1 MTIGRRTLA
10 ALLGLTL
17 LFSFGLAWSGQRQ
30 IQKVNILMPAPFA
43 DATAELVQRF
53 NRDHRGSIAL
63 RVTRGPRDTEAI
75 SDLAIS
81 SLLLGRPPFDALLMD
96 VTWLAKYAAAG
107 WLEPLDSFFDS
118 EEIDALVEG
127 ARLGN
132 HYDSVLYRWP
142 LIADV
147 GLLYWRKDLMDT
159 PPRTPDQLSGLGSQL
174 IADGA
179 VNTGFVWQGRQ
190 YEGLSCDFVEMLSA
204 FGGSWLN
211 PQSGEPSLDSPEALE
226 AVAWMRSLISEGI
239 SPKAVTNYSES
250 ESLQAFKA
258 GDAALMRNWPYA
270 WAELQKPD
278 SAVRGQVG
286 VTLMVS
292 NEGDRSA
299 ATLGSWGL
307 SLLKGS
313 DHPEAVIEA
322 IRFLTSREAQRER
335 FRNQGYTPTDR
346 SLFRDPEMLELSPIL
361 PDLEQAL
368 SHAVPRPPTP
378 LYAQLSDVLQ
388 RQLSSVLTAD
398 VAIEQAM
405 TKAQRNSQ
413 TIVEAAGGAS

>member
-132 HYDSVLYRWP
+132 HYDGVLYRWP

-159 PPRTPDQLSGLGSQL
+159 PPRTPDQLIGLGSQL

-226 AVAWMRSLISEGI
+226 AVAWMRRLINEGI

-346 SLFRDPEMLELSPIL
+346 SLFRDPEMLELSSIL

-388 RQLSSVLTAD
+388 RQLSSVLTDD

>member
-17 LFSFGLAWSGQRQ
+17 LLSFGLAWSGQRQ

-132 HYDSVLYRWP
+132 HYDGVLYRWP

-388 RQLSSVLTAD
+388 RQLSSVLTDD

>member
-30 IQKVNILMPAPFA
+30 VQKVNILMPAPFA

-53 NRDHRGSIAL
+53 NREHRGSIAL

-132 HYDSVLYRWP
+132 HYDGVLYRWP

-159 PPRTPDQLSGLGSQL
+159 PPRTPEQLSGLGSRL

-292 NEGDRSA
+292 SEGDRSA

-388 RQLSSVLTAD
+388 RQLSAVLTDD

-405 TKAQRNSQ
+405 SKAQRNSK

>member
-132 HYDSVLYRWP
+132 HYDGVLYRWP

-211 PQSGEPSLDSPEALE
+211 PQSGEPSLDSAEALE

-388 RQLSSVLTAD
+388 RQLSSVLTDD

>member
-118 EEIDALVEG
+118 AEIDALVEG

-132 HYDSVLYRWP
+132 HYDGVLYRWP

-159 PPRTPDQLSGLGSQL
+159 PPRTPDQLIGLGSQL

-226 AVAWMRSLISEGI
+226 AVAWMRRLINEGI

-278 SAVRGQVG
+278 RAVRGQVG

-346 SLFRDPEMLELSPIL
+346 SLFRDPEMLELSSIL

-388 RQLSSVLTAD
+388 RQLSSVLTDD

>member
-132 HYDSVLYRWP
+132 HYDGVLYRWP

-159 PPRTPDQLSGLGSQL
+159 PPRTPDQLIGLGSQL

-299 ATLGSWGL
+299 ATLGSCGL

-346 SLFRDPEMLELSPIL
+346 SLFRDPEMQELSPIL

-388 RQLSSVLTAD
+388 RQLSSVLTDD

>member
-388 RQLSSVLTAD
+388 RQLSSVLTDD

>member
-132 HYDSVLYRWP
+132 HYDGVLYRWP

-159 PPRTPDQLSGLGSQL
+159 PPRTPDQLIVLGSQL
-174 IADGA
+174 IAEGA

-226 AVAWMRSLISEGI
+226 AVAWMRRLINEGI

-346 SLFRDPEMLELSPIL
+346 SLFRDPEMLELSSIL

-388 RQLSSVLTAD
+388 RQLSSVLTDD

>member
-1 MTIGRRTLA
+1 MTIGRRALA

-132 HYDSVLYRWP
+132 HYDGVLYRWP

-368 SHAVPRPPTP
+368 GHAVPRPPTP

-388 RQLSSVLTAD
+388 RQLSSVLTDD

>member
-10 ALLGLTL
+10 VLLGLTL

-132 HYDSVLYRWP
+132 HYDGVLYRWP

>member
-30 IQKVNILMPAPFA
+30 VQKVNILMPAPFA

-53 NRDHRGSIAL
+53 NREHRGSIAL

-132 HYDSVLYRWP
+132 HYDGVLYRWP

-159 PPRTPDQLSGLGSQL
+159 PPRTPEQLSGLGSRL

-226 AVAWMRSLISEGI
+226 AVAWMRSLIRDGI

-292 NEGDRSA
+292 SEGDRSA

-388 RQLSSVLTAD
+388 RQLSAVLTDD

-405 TKAQRNSQ
+405 TKAQRNSS
-413 TIVEAAGGAS
+413 TIVESAGGAS

>member
-132 HYDSVLYRWP
+132 HYDGVLYRWP

-388 RQLSSVLTAD
+388 RQLSSVLTDD